1 MAPTKL
7 LVLVPLLLLA
17 GCEDE
22 NPQRDVY
29 QSQAECLKDWKKPEL
44 CEQMPA
50 ADANAGGYHGS
61 SFFFWGP
68 GYFSGNRSVLY
79 NGAAYTPTANSA
91 ASKPFVVTGKASAA
105 ARATAKG
112 VTTIS
117 RGGFGSTAH
126 GLSGGS

>member
-7 LVLVPLLLLA
+7 LVLAPLLLLT

-29 QSQAECLKDWKKPEL
+29 QSQTECLQDWKKPEL

-50 ADANAGGYHGS
+50 ADANTGGYHGS

-79 NGAAYTPTANSA
+79 NGTAYTPTANRA
-91 ASKPFVVTGKASAA
+91 ASKPFVVSSKASAA
-105 ARATAKG
+105 ARTTAKG
-112 VTTIS
+112 VTMVS
-117 RGGFGSTAH
+117 RGGFGSTAR